1 MQSQVQEETEMAP
14 EDGYSTIAG
23 GMMPGYVPTHVKAQS
38 AAQQMRPLSLGEVL
52 DRTFSV
58 YRSRFWLFAG
68 ISVLSGAVQLVAN
81 ALNLLVHHVVL
92 SHYGFK
98 VGLIETQIGSY
109 VALLLFFLAAT
120 ETQAATVYALS
131 EVYLGSETTV
141 KGSLQA
147 TIGRWYRYIG
157 VGLWQVFSMLWLPIL
172 LGVPAGVMLIFG
184 VRGNPA
190 LTVVGGLLLFLAL
203 TGGLAW
209 GVVAYLRNSLGV
221 QAAVIETLQVRPAI
235 RRSKVLTKGTK
246 GRIFVV
252 LLIAGGLY
260 WVAGIIQMPLLF
272 FIMRSPLEEH
282 VVAQAVIL
290 AVSFVAHTLV
300 SPVALIGLSL
310 VYFDQRVRHEGLDL
324 LMLLGPEVAATVT
337 MPVMAVAEPMRAE
350 QESVVAMPVENVVEP
365 MEIVRE
371 DAGRVDDGTAV

>member
-1 MQSQVQEETEMAP
+1 MAP
-14 EDGYSTIAG
+14 EEGYSTTAG
-23 GMMPGYVPTHVKAQS
+23 GMMPGYVPTASAHAQS
-38 AAQQMRPLSLGEVL
+38 AAQQMRPLSMGEVL

-68 ISVLSGAVQLVAN
+68 ISVLSGAVQLAAN
-81 ALNLLVHHVVL
+81 AVNLLVHHVVL
-92 SHYGFK
+92 VHYGFA
-98 VGLIETQIGSY
+98 VGLVETQIGSY

-141 KGSLQA
+141 KSSVQA

-157 VGLWQVFSMLWLPIL
+157 VGLWQAFSMLWLPALVGI
-172 LGVPAGVMLIFG
+172 PAGVMLVFG

-190 LTVVGGLLLFLAL
+190 LTVVGGLLLFLAVF
-203 TGGLAW
+203 GGGAY

-221 QAAVIETLQVRPAI
+221 QAAVIETLQVRPAM
-235 RRSKVLTKGTK
+235 RRSKVLTKGAK
-246 GRIFVV
+246 GRLFVV
-252 LLIAGGLY
+252 LLIAYCLY
-260 WVAGIIQMPLLF
+260 MVAGVVQFPLLLV
-272 FIMRSPLEEH
+272 IGKSPLQEH

-310 VYFDQRVRHEGLDL
+310 VYFDQRVRYEGLDL

-337 MPVMAVAEPMRAE
+337 MPVAAPIAAEMVPVATTPVALEEASVVAEPFE
-350 QESVVAMPVENVVEP
+350 V
-365 MEIVRE
+365 VRE

>member
-1 MQSQVQEETEMAP
+1 
-14 EDGYSTIAG
+14 
-23 GMMPGYVPTHVKAQS
+23 
-38 AAQQMRPLSLGEVL
+38 
-52 DRTFSV
+52 
-58 YRSRFWLFAG
+58 
-68 ISVLSGAVQLVAN
+68 
-81 ALNLLVHHVVL
+81 LNLLVHHVVL